1 MANWLT
7 DDEQRAWRA
16 YLDSTRLL
24 LQTLDRQLVRESGIS
39 FTDFELLVKL
49 SEAPGRSMRMRDLA
63 DAVTTTRSGVT
74 RAITRLVD
82 AGWVVRVEC
91 EDDRRGMSAELTDAG
106 MEKLAATSPGHVD
119 AVRESMFDVLSDDD
133 VDALGRIYSDMRAHL
148 QTTARH

>member
-1 MANWLT
+1 MTNWLT